1 MGMIV
6 DHQVVEL
13 QSCVSVPAEVHHA
26 WDLSARSARQTLGI
40 SAALIEAMSK
50 AMQSSNQMPPGKR
63 HWLWKSGQRLEQDA
77 ARVRGC
83 FAFLV

>member
-1 MGMIV
+1 MIV

-40 SAALIEAMSK
+40 SGALIEAMSK
-50 AMQSSNQMPPGKR
+50 AMQSSNHSRQ
-63 HWLWKSGQRLEQDA
+63 
-77 ARVRGC
+77 VRGAGSGSQASAWSRTQHEC
-83 FAFLV
+83 AGALPFWEK